1 MASLSELIATPT
13 LEPLLTYVTR
23 PGIDPVVK
31 RVALVEELGRVA
43 DVKPNALVLLTR
55 GASAGAGSY
64 RFDVALRMAR
74 SRQAAAFVIS
84 AADAG
89 QVTPTASAI
98 ADRSGTAILATGEHV
113 DLADLAVAV
122 ARELAGDAEL
132 ALLRTHA
139 ALRAIEAHPAN
150 GDVQALIDRAAAA
163 LGVPLLL
170 VEREPPD
177 GPRAAVAIDGEP
189 EGWLTAGTQDGDLA
203 MGVDIV
209 LHAAAAAVRQVLANA
224 RRADELPIASRAEVL
239 TELLV
244 APPHGRPHLVQ
255 RARDLA
261 MPIDGWHV
269 AVRLDFEDLADPG
282 SGPRAEQAAY
292 EARLGVARAALQAV
306 QAAGGTWH
314 SARPAGD
321 LLLIRMYG
329 EDPGVAAPREIAQR
343 MDVVLRSLRAR
354 LPATLIRCGVGSPH
368 QGPVGLMSSAAEA
381 KAAATAAR
389 TSGQAYAAVPFD
401 TVGLRRALVEWY
413 ASDVAQDAVATVL
426 APLDE
431 LERTSAERLV
441 KTLHVYLDNQG
452 SLSRTAEVLSLHRNA
467 VAYRVN
473 KAFSLLDV
481 DRDNPDDLLLLQL
494 ACRARDLS

>member
-1 MASLSELIATPT
+1 MASLAELIATPS
-13 LEPLLTYVTR
+13 LEPLLAYVTR
-23 PGIDPVVK
+23 PGVDPVVE

-43 DVKPNALVLLTR
+43 DVKRNAIVLLTS
-55 GASAGAGSY
+55 GASADAGSY
-64 RFDVALRMAR
+64 RFDVALRMGR

-84 AADAG
+84 AADAAR
-89 QVTPTASAI
+89 VTPTAAAI
-98 ADRSGTAILATGEHV
+98 ADRSRTAILATGEHV

-122 ARELAGDAEL
+122 ARELAGDADL

-139 ALRAIEAHPAN
+139 ALRAIEAHPSN
-150 GDVQALIDRAAAA
+150 GSAQALIARAGAA
-163 LGVPLLL
+163 LGVPLVL
-170 VEREPPD
+170 VDHEPAD
-177 GPRAAVAIDGEP
+177 GPRAAVAIDGDP
-189 EGWLTAGTQDGDLA
+189 GGWLTAAAQDGDLA

-209 LHAAAAAVRQVLANA
+209 LHAAAAAVRQALASG
-224 RRADELPIASRAEVL
+224 RRAEELPIASRAEVL

-244 APPHGRPHLVQ
+244 APLHGRAQLVQ

-261 MPIDGWHV
+261 VPIDGWHV
-269 AVRLDFEDLADPG
+269 AVRLDFEDLAAPG
-282 SGPRAEQAAY
+282 SGPRPEQAAY

-329 EDPGVAAPREIAQR
+329 EDPGAAAPGVIAKT
-343 MDVVLRSLRAR
+343 MDAVLRSLRAR

-368 QGPVGLMSSAAEA
+368 QGSSGLISTAAEA
-381 KAAATAAR
+381 KVAATAAR

-401 TVGLRRALVEWY
+401 SVGLRRALVEWY

-426 APLDE
+426 APLDK

-473 KAFSLLDV
+473 KAFALLDV
-481 DRDNPDDLLLLQL
+481 DRDSPDDLLLLQL